1 MTSLPSVP
9 KFPTGVLLNNSS
21 RAQFYHEVFY
31 PAFQTRVAHYH
42 NSSQLWAYLQGLAT
56 TISTD
61 PPIPPERPSATGSQ
75 DDHRYFSTSFQI
87 YEADRK
93 LYMEQRDILHALK
106 AVLLQSLEAPE
117 ISSIIGIPDTVM
129 SMELPMVW
137 KRIKSAYSKPQA
149 NDLHPLME
157 SLNEKY
163 DHTNN
168 DSFNLHHQK
177 FTRTLNTLEL
187 FDYNRSQVERIQM
200 FRRTLSNY
208 EIEFAPYIATYDI
221 AYTMPGLNNLLT
233 FIEHCNF
240 AIVSIEAKRILQLGD
255 ASVNATITTAQ
266 KTEKADKIPPSNR
279 NSTNKRRY
287 YCHTCGTNFNHG
299 SRSCTTPGPTHDKS
313 ANYFN
318 QKGGKPSH

>member
-1 MTSLPSVP
+1 MTSLPTVP

-42 NSSQLWAYLQGLAT
+42 NSSELWTYIQGLVT
-56 TISTD
+56 TVSTN
-61 PPIPPERPSATGSQ
+61 PPVPPERPSAADSQ
-75 DDHRYFSTSFQI
+75 DDHRYFSTSFHM
-87 YEADRK
+87 YEADLK
-93 LYMEQRDILHALK
+93 LFMDQRDTLHALK
-106 AVLLQSLEAPE
+106 AVLLQSLDAPE
-117 ISSIIGIPDTVM
+117 INSIIGIPDTVM
-129 SMELPMVW
+129 SMDLPTVW

-149 NDLHPLME
+149 NDIHPLME

-163 DHTNN
+163 DHSNN

-187 FDYNRSQVERIQM
+187 FGYPRSQIEKIQL
-200 FRRTLSNY
+200 FRKTLSNF
-208 EIEFAPYIATYDI
+208 ENEFAPYIATYDI

-240 AIVSIEAKRILQLGD
+240 AIVSIEARRILQLGD
-255 ASVNATITTAQ
+255 VSVNATITT
-266 KTEKADKIPPSNR
+266 TDPKADKKP
-279 NSTNKRRY
+279 TKRRF

-299 SRSCTTPGPTHDKS
+299 SRTCTTPGPTHDKA

-318 QKGGKPSH
+318 QKGGKASH